1 MTDPT
6 PTATTDQGEV
16 LITRVF
22 DAPREQ
28 VFAAWTD
35 PEQIAQWYGP
45 ERLDVPHEH
54 VHVDLRVGGLY
65 ELLMIDR
72 ESGARYPLRYE
83 IVELV
88 VPELLVLR
96 CPAMPEMG
104 LPYDVTTRVELH
116 DHGDR
121 TRMTLSDG
129 PYRAPGRGQAE
140 AGWNAAVAKLAHLV
154 TASG

>member
-1 MTDPT
+1 VIDPVPN
-6 PTATTDQGEV
+6 PTAAEDDV

-22 DAPREQ
+22 DAPRKA

-35 PEQIAQWYGP
+35 PRQIARWYGP
-45 ERLDVPHEH
+45 ERLEVPFED
-54 VHVDLRVGGLY
+54 VHVDLCVGGRF
-65 ELLMIDR
+65 ELVMVDR
-72 ESGARYPLRYE
+72 EAGRRYPLRYE

-104 LPYDVTTRVELH
+104 VPHDVLTRVELH
-116 DHGDR
+116 DHGDK

-129 PYRAPGRGQAE
+129 PYPSPGRDGAA
-140 AGWNAAVAKLAHLV
+140 AGWSAAVEKLADLV
-154 TASG
+154 AVSG